1 MNKVLA
7 RVVALLLG
15 ATQHVIARNGFG
27 PDSRSYS
34 EIARAYL
41 RHDWAMAINAYWS
54 PLYSWLIAIALQL
67 VSPP

>member
-1 MNKVLA
+1 MKTRLG
-7 RVVALLLG
+7 RVKLLFRTIAILLG
-15 ATQHVIARNGFG
+15 ATQLVIARNGIG

-54 PLYSWLIAIALQL
+54 PLYSWLIAIA
-67 VSPP
+67 